1 MSFHCVWSYREGTS
15 NIVQPENVPEAFH
28 ILLMWPFF
36 FFFFTSCQNT
46 CPPLRIVSSIPYR
59 YLKLRFSLSILIF
72 LLANHPVNCLKTKAS
87 SLADL
92 VMWCVFIDIV
102 QDVASKG
109 LGLVY
114 DCGDEESRHRLV
126 NQLLDQL
133 ASGRRTVAQV
143 TSDTKLFEEGALGK
157 TPTG

>member
-1 MSFHCVWSYREGTS
+1 MSFHCVWSYREGTR
-15 NIVQPENVPEAFH
+15 NIVQPEDVPEAFH
-28 ILLMWPFF
+28 ILLMWHN
-36 FFFFTSCQNT
+36 FFTSCQNT
-46 CPPLRIVSSIPYR
+46 CPPWRTVSNIPYR
-59 YLKLRFSLSILIF
+59 YLKLRFSLFILIF
-72 LLANHPVNCLKTKAS
+72 LLANRPVNCSKTKAA

-92 VMWCVFIDIV
+92 VMWCVFTDIV

-114 DCGDEESRHRLV
+114 DCGDEESRRRLV